1 MGVAHF
7 VVLERDIDGLDT
19 FMNGKA
25 FAHAEFEDECE
36 KALTQIAREISVTPL
51 TDFMSFDLNTILG
64 YMELTRETATPGDL
78 ATVGQEEWFDPAVGP
93 ASANALISYLTAHP
107 DALPNAE
114 WVIGDL
120 KEVIRILTA
129 AQQHGVRWRLQVDA

>member
-7 VVLERDIDGLDT
+7 VALERDIDGLDT

-25 FAHAEFEDECE
+25 LAHAEFEDECE
-36 KALTQIAREISVTPL
+36 KTLTQIALEIGVTPL
-51 TDFMSFDLNTILG
+51 TDFMSFDLDTILG
-64 YMELTRETATPGDL
+64 YMELTRETATSGDL
-78 ATVGQEEWFDPAVGP
+78 AMVGQEEWFDPAVGL
-93 ASANALISYLTAHP
+93 ASANALIPYLTEHP

-129 AQQHGVRWRLQVDA
+129 AQQHSVRWHLQVDA